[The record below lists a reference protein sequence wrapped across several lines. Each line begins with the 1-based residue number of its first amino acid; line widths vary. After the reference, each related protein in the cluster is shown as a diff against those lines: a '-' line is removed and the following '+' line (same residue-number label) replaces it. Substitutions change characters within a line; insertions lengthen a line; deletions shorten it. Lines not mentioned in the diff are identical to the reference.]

1 MEKSVLYTT
10 IGNNL
15 LKLRKELGMSQREIA
30 EYVDVSR
37 SAYKQYENGSRL
49 IPIPV
54 VDFLAKFYGVTVD
67 DLITDLSNYKLTDEE
82 LKMMDTY
89 KTKGNYYI
97 TGRGLEKLNDFL
109 RINMKKF
116 RLQKNKTQQQ
126 IADFLGVD
134 ISTYNKYEKGKRKV
148 EVETIKKL
156 ADWYGIKTSD
166 FLPGDH

>member
-1 MEKSVLYTT
+1 MEKSILYTT

-30 EYVDVSR
+30 EYLDVSR
-37 SAYKQYENGSRL
+37 SAYKQYENGTRM

-54 VDFLAKFYGVTVD
+54 IDYMSKFYNVSVD
-67 DLITDLSNYKLTDEE
+67 DLISDLGNVELSTEE
-82 LKMMDTY
+82 KDMINRY
-89 KTKGNYYI
+89 KTKGHYYI
-97 TGRGLEKLNDFL
+97 TGKGLMKMNDFL

-116 RLQKNKTQQQ
+116 RLQHKKTQQQ
-126 IADFLGVD
+126 VADYLGID

-156 ADWYGIKTSD
+156 AEWYGVKTSD
-166 FLPGDH
+166 FLPVDN